1 MLLFFRYYFEVVLY
15 GFKAGGGIA
24 RDPAFGALQPGVPAA
39 GAVVPGGRVFRH
51 GTLVLWKVH
60 NWGPL
65 RVKDL
70 AGHIG
75 IPPST
80 FTGVLDRLV
89 ARGLLERVPDPKDR
103 RSVLVRGSPAL
114 AELIGRLT
122 AAIEG
127 ELKHI
132 FNALPEDCS
141 RRLLADL
148 QALSQY
154 MEREKGESIGRT

>member
-1 MLLFFRYYFEVVLY
+1 MQEIQLLELY
-15 GFKAGGGIA
+15 SRVYRRLVRRLAPLFQAEGFSGTE
-24 RDPAFGALQPGVPAA
+24 
-39 GAVVPGGRVFRH
+39 
-51 GTLVLWKVH
+51 TLVLWKVH

-89 ARGLLERVPDPKDR
+89 ARGLLERVPDPEDR

-148 QALSQY
+148 EVLSQY
-154 MEREKGESIGRT
+154 LEREEGESIGRT